1 METNQHYID
10 RLEKKGV
17 KPTAVRILV
26 FKAIAEAGSPVS
38 LLDLETRLE
47 TVDKSTI
54 FRSLNVFLAH
64 HVVHDIEDGSGSLK
78 YEACTGEETC
88 SIDDMHTH
96 FYCEVCHHT
105 FCFRGIHIPVIHL
118 PDGFEMHGINY
129 MVKGICR
136 ECARKEAGS
145 KQIDA

>member
-1 METNQHYID
+1 MDKKACE
-10 RLEKKGV
+10 EKLLSHQV
-17 KPTAVRILV
+17 RPTANRELV
-26 FKAIAEAGSPVS
+26 LRLIAESDRAVS
-38 LLDLETRLE
+38 LSDIEAALE

-105 FCFRGIHIPVIHL
+105 FCFRGIHIPVVHL
-118 PDGFEMHGINY
+118 PEGFEMHGINY